1 MYVWPRALRAGAWRA
16 TWQDRIRGAFGVG
29 GEEGDVRAANAV
41 RSNGRATHAMHGVH
55 TRRVGDAA
63 VPAMRYAERD
73 GRLWREAFG
82 PLVPVPAALELGED
96 EPCSPQPVQ
105 HAHMQTEP
113 KCVYSAA
120 AVVTGA
126 ALAAGID
133 AQDTQGMGMGAG
145 STCAAGNGLS
155 RQPVQQPVHS
165 ARTHDGFACAHTF
178 VVGSSRASE
187 AQGMVRDMRGAGSS
201 DGGACAARGSAGSP
215 RLERHEAS
223 TPSAALGALGATQ
236 CLSRQDVTIGDAQTD
251 RRGSNLQDGQT
262 DGTAERERAQGS
274 PTKVGANSTGLEEE
288 RPRHTGTVSR
298 DERIRVRRLFQSET
312 VGVGAGGG
320 GVQVAR
326 GVFGRAVS
334 GVDGAWR
341 ATRAAAD
348 ATVRRARRFFFRDE
362 G

>member
-1 MYVWPRALRAGAWRA
+1 
-16 TWQDRIRGAFGVG
+16 
-29 GEEGDVRAANAV
+29 
-41 RSNGRATHAMHGVH
+41 
-55 TRRVGDAA
+55 
-63 VPAMRYAERD
+63 
-73 GRLWREAFG
+73 
-82 PLVPVPAALELGED
+82 
-96 EPCSPQPVQ
+96 
-105 HAHMQTEP
+105 
-113 KCVYSAA
+113 
-120 AVVTGA
+120 
-126 ALAAGID
+126 
-133 AQDTQGMGMGAG
+133 
-145 STCAAGNGLS
+145 
-155 RQPVQQPVHS
+155 
-165 ARTHDGFACAHTF
+165 
-178 VVGSSRASE
+178 
-187 AQGMVRDMRGAGSS
+187 MVRDMRGAGSS
-201 DGGACAARGSAGSP
+201 GGGACAARGSAGSP

-298 DERIRVRRLFQSET
+298 DDRIRVRRLFQSET

>member
-1 MYVWPRALRAGAWRA
+1 
-16 TWQDRIRGAFGVG
+16 
-29 GEEGDVRAANAV
+29 
-41 RSNGRATHAMHGVH
+41 
-55 TRRVGDAA
+55 
-63 VPAMRYAERD
+63 MRYAERD

-236 CLSRQDVTIGDAQTD
+236 CLSRRDVTIGDAQTD

-262 DGTAERERAQGS
+262 DGPAERERAQGS
-274 PTKVGANSTGLEEE
+274 PTKVA
-288 RPRHTGTVSR
+288 
-298 DERIRVRRLFQSET
+298 ERIVRGLRRRGRDTRGRFRGT
-312 VGVGAGGG
+312 NGYGYGGY
-320 GVQVAR
+320 
-326 GVFGRAVS
+326 F
-334 GVDGAWR
+334 
-341 ATRAAAD
+341 
-348 ATVRRARRFFFRDE
+348 RARRSV
-362 G
+362 